1 MRKFCL
7 SCTLVLTLLACS
19 TGSAQDFSNRGK
31 EFWLAYSYHV
41 GMVNSGGSPVMTLYI
56 TSAVNTSY
64 TVEIYGLTTISSG
77 NITAGQVVTVD
88 IPAAYFIN
96 GEGVFNS
103 RAIRVT
109 AQKPVVVYSYI
120 TRNAASGATLCLP
133 TAVLGREYVSMN
145 YTQISNES
153 NSSSFI
159 TIVAVE
165 DNTNVEITPSGD
177 TRNGWVGGNKY
188 TISLN
193 KGQIYQI
200 LGAAKTSN
208 TGIDLTGSLIRSIPS
223 ATGGC
228 KKIAVFSGSGKI
240 SIGCASPSSS
250 DNLYQQLYPVAT
262 WGKKYLAVPSFG
274 RPNAIYRV
282 AKNNPATNVYVNGTL
297 VPAASFIGNYYE
309 FTSSAGTRIE
319 ADEPICV
326 AQYFTTQGCGGNGAP
341 YDPDMIILNP
351 VEQNIDSVTL
361 VSSNLVA
368 PNSRQHH
375 LHVIIKNAGTALQ
388 SFKLDGNSVPATQ
401 WTVHPADPAYSY
413 AYFSNVAQGY
423 HTISSDTGFNALAY
437 GYADAETYGYS
448 AGSNIKDQY
457 QYISSTN
464 QFATVNFAA
473 SACKG
478 APFSLSM
485 TFPYQPTEL
494 TWQFNGLFPDVSL
507 TNPAFTQT
515 SVVNGKTLYTYAL
528 AGNYTLPTT
537 GSFPIKI
544 VAQNPTADGCSGV
557 QEMDYD
563 LQVYDPPKAEFNFNT
578 NGCVTT
584 PVSFVDNSVDN
595 NNRAII
601 HRYWNFGDGNS
612 QTNITNPSHTYAN
625 PGTHDVRYT
634 VINDI
639 GCKADTVLHQV
650 VLNAPPV
657 PDFTITSTS
666 CAGKAVTFKDASTA
680 GPSSAIAKWTWNFG
694 DATPAVIANN
704 NADQQHTFANVGTYN
719 VSLQLET
726 AAGCVSNLL
735 TKPVTVNPNPVVDF
749 SIPNICLPAGAG
761 QFNSL
766 STISDGTQSQFAYVW
781 NFGDA
786 TATVGGAS
794 PNHTYAAAGPFN
806 ISLDVTS
813 NNGCV
818 SSATKPINT
827 IYPEPVANFTAPAEV
842 CLGTAVNFSDISTA
856 ANSTIS
862 QWIWTFGNT
871 TGSNAQ
877 NPSVTY
883 AAPGTYQVTLS
894 VTSAVGCQSV
904 TKTKTLPVVVN
915 ALPVAGFNVSLPGCA
930 GQDVVFNNT
939 SASSSG
945 NIVKWTWNYG
955 DGGNTVLNNGNPFA
969 HVYAATN
976 TYPAT
981 LQVETDKGCVST
993 VTSHDVVINPV
1004 PTAAFTAPVICVN
1017 DVNAPFADQSTIAS
1031 GNVTGWQWNFGDPN
1045 AVAGNPNTSGAQNS
1059 SHHYTVPGDY
1069 TAQFIATSNAG
1080 CKDTVEHTVTVNG
1093 AILTPSFA
1101 VQNTTAL
1108 CSNKEINIKDAS
1120 QIDAGKIVRLEIFWD
1135 ANDLTVKTVDNDPQT
1150 GETYTH
1156 TYPEFGAPASRIYR
1170 VRYDVWS
1177 GINCVQSFTRD
1188 IELLA
1193 TPNLAFDAALPVCS
1207 NAPAFQLG
1215 VQMLNINVLNGQGT
1229 FSGSGVSPSGIF
1241 NPAVSGS
1248 GSHSVV
1254 YTFNANNGCS
1264 NSVTKIVDI
1273 FPTPQAD
1280 AGPDKV
1286 VLEGG
1291 KVMLTPKVINN
1302 IPVTYSWTP
1311 ATWLS
1316 NPAIAGPDAS
1326 PLNDITYTLTVTSD
1340 KGCTTSDKVFVEL
1353 LRAPVIP
1360 NIFSPNGDGIHDR
1373 WEIDHLDSY
1382 PGCVVE
1388 IYNRYGQL
1396 VYRIVNYTTPWDGR
1410 INGKDAPIGTYY
1422 YIINPRNGRKP
1433 ITGYVDIIR

>member
-7 SCTLVLTLLACS
+7 LCTLVLTLLACS
-19 TGSAQDFSNRGK
+19 TGRAQDFSNRGK

-41 GMVNSGGSPVMTLYI
+41 GMVNTGGSPVMTLYI
-56 TSAVNTSY
+56 TSPVSTTY
-64 TVEIYGLTTISSG
+64 TVEIYGLTTLASG
-77 NITAGQVVTVD
+77 NINAGQVVTVD
-88 IPAAYFIN
+88 IPTTYFIN
-96 GEGVFNS
+96 NEGVFNN

-177 TRNGWVGGNKY
+177 TKNGWVGGNKY
-188 TISLN
+188 TVSLN
-193 KGQIYQI
+193 KGQVYQI
-200 LGAAKTSN
+200 LGAAKTTN
-208 TGIDLTGSLIRSIPS
+208 TGIDLTGSLIRSVPS

-240 SIGCASPSSS
+240 SIGCASAGSS

-262 WGKKYLAVPSFG
+262 WGKKYLTVPSFN

-297 VPAASFIGNYYE
+297 VPAGSFIGNYYE
-309 FTSSAGTRIE
+309 FTSSAGTRVE
-319 ADEPICV
+319 ADQPICV
-326 AQYFTTQGCGGNGAP
+326 AQYFTTQGCGGNGSP
-341 YDPDMIILNP
+341 FDPDMIILNP

-368 PNSRQHH
+368 ATSRQHH

-388 SFKLDGNSVPATQ
+388 SFRLDGNAVPAAQ
-401 WTVHPADPAYSY
+401 WNVHPADPAYSY
-413 AYFSNVAQGY
+413 AYFNNVAQGY
-423 HTISSDTGFNALAY
+423 HTLSSDTGFNALAY

-473 SACKG
+473 AGCKG
-478 APFSLSM
+478 APFSLAM

-494 TWQFNGLFPDVSL
+494 SWQFNGLFPDVNL
-507 TNPAFTQT
+507 VNPAFSQT

-528 AGNYTLPTT
+528 SGTYTLAAA
-537 GSFPIKI
+537 GSYPIKI
-544 VAQNPTADGCSGV
+544 VALNPTADGCSGV
-557 QEMDYD
+557 QEMEYD
-563 LQVYDPPKAEFNFNT
+563 LQVYDPPKAEFNFTT

-584 PVSFVDNSVDN
+584 PVSFADNSIDN
-595 NNRAII
+595 NNRAIV

-612 QTNITNPSHTYAN
+612 QTNVANPSHTFTI
-625 PGTHDVRYT
+625 PGAHDVRYT
-634 VINDI
+634 IINDI

-657 PDFTITSTS
+657 ADFTIASTS

-694 DATPAVIANN
+694 DATPVVTATS
-704 NADQQHTFANVGTYN
+704 NADQLHTFAIVGTYN

-726 AAGCVSNLL
+726 ATGCISNPI
-735 TKPVTVNPNPVVDF
+735 TKLVTVNPNPVVDF
-749 SIPNICLPAGAG
+749 SIPNVCLPAGTA

-766 STISDGTQSQFAYVW
+766 STISDGTQALFTYAW

-786 TATVGGAS
+786 SPVAGGSA
-794 PNHTYAAAGPFN
+794 PVHNYTAAGPFN
-806 ISLDVTS
+806 VSLEVTS
-813 NNGCV
+813 NNGCIA
-818 SSATKPINT
+818 SASKPINT
-827 IYPEPVANFTAPAEV
+827 IYAEPVADFTAPAEV
-842 CLGTAVNFSDISTA
+842 CLGAPVNFTDASIA
-856 ANSTIS
+856 ANSSIT
-862 QWIWTFGNT
+862 QWTWNFGNS
-871 TGSNAQ
+871 TGSTSQ
-877 NPSVTY
+877 SPSVTY
-883 AAPGTYQVTLS
+883 ATPGTYQVTLS
-894 VTSAVGCQSV
+894 VTSAIGCQSV
-904 TKTKTLPVVVN
+904 TKTKTVPVVVN
-915 ALPVAGFNVSLPGCA
+915 ALPVAGFNVSVPGCA
-930 GQDVVFNNT
+930 GSDVVFNN
-939 SASSSG
+939 ASSSASG
-945 NIVKWTWNYG
+945 SIVKWTWDYG
-955 DGGNTVLNNGNPFA
+955 DGGNSVLNNGNSFP
-969 HVYAATN
+969 HVYAAAN

-993 VTSHDVVINPV
+993 TVTNNVVINPV
-1004 PTAAFTAPVICVN
+1004 PVAGFTPPVICVN
-1017 DVNAPFADQSTIAS
+1017 DLNAPFADESTIAS
-1031 GNVTGWQWNFGDPN
+1031 GSVTGWQWNFGDPN
-1045 AVAGNPNTSGAQNS
+1045 ANAGNPNTSAAQNAI
-1059 SHHYTVPGDY
+1059 HHYTMPGDY
-1069 TAQFIATSNAG
+1069 IAQFIATSNAG

-1093 AILTPSFA
+1093 AILTPSFSI
-1101 VQNTTAL
+1101 QNTTAL
-1108 CSNKEINIKDAS
+1108 CSNKDINIKDAS

-1135 ANDLTVKTVDNDPQT
+1135 ADDLTIKTVDNDPQF
-1150 GETYTH
+1150 GESYTH
-1156 TYPEFGAPASRIYR
+1156 TYPEFGSPATRVYK

-1177 GINCVQSFTRD
+1177 GINCVQSFIRD

-1193 TPNLAFDAALPVCS
+1193 TPILAFDAALPVCS

-1215 VQMLNINVLNGQGT
+1215 VQQLNALTGQGS
-1229 FSGSGVSPSGIF
+1229 FSGTGVTPSGLF
-1241 NPAVSGS
+1241 NPAISGS
-1248 GSHSVV
+1248 GSHTVI
-1254 YTFNANNGCS
+1254 YTYNADNGCS
-1264 NSVTKIVDI
+1264 NSVTKLVDI
-1273 FPTPQAD
+1273 FPTPKAD

-1291 KVMLTPKVINN
+1291 KVTLTPKLITN
-1302 IPVTYSWTP
+1302 IPVTYQWTP
-1311 ATWLS
+1311 ADYLS
-1316 NPAIAGPDAS
+1316 NASIAAPDAS
-1326 PLNDITYTLTVTSD
+1326 PDKDIYYKLTVTSD
-1340 KGCTTSDKVFVEL
+1340 KGCTTTDEVFVEL
-1353 LRAPVIP
+1353 LRTPVIP
-1360 NIFSPNGDGIHDR
+1360 NIFSPNGDGIHDK
-1373 WEIDHLDSY
+1373 WQIDHLESY

-1396 VYRIVNYTTPWDGR
+1396 IHRIVNYTTPWDGR

-1422 YIINPRNGRKP
+1422 YIINPKNGRKP
-1433 ITGYVDIIR
+1433 ITGFVDIIR